1 MMILNDLTLLL
12 IVFFCTRTFT
22 NGSDWLKNKKGPLE
36 DKVLEVPEETEVPHG
51 VYWFQATDPNVKSY
65 KLGGETDNKTL
76 IEKDGWL
83 YLREPF
89 DWETKKVHII
99 TVEALDADL
108 KTVEGPVSITI
119 IVKDINDN
127 RPDFNQTLYDGVVRQ
142 HSRPGRPFMRVYATD
157 KDDPSTPNAKLNY
170 SISNQIPDTYK
181 DPLFQIDSKT
191 GEISTTPA
199 GAQNLDPNTD
209 AEYILFLTV
218 KDLEGLSD
226 NAFSRNTQVKI
237 IVKENLWKSP
247 NTVIIT
253 ENSTDPHPIQITQVQ
268 WNEPG
273 AVYVLQQKERYP
285 NFPFSIDEDG
295 KIYVTEPLD
304 REKSETYVL
313 VVSAKD
319 QDNTNLEQ
327 PIEVYV
333 SVTDI
338 NDNPPVCEVPL
349 TVLEVQENE
358 KIGNQIGSLKAF
370 DLDESGSLNTVLK
383 YQILDQEPKL
393 PSSTMFIIDEYSG
406 KIQIEHDRFQKTE
419 VPEYNL
425 TVKVTDMAGD
435 PTGFYTVCSVVIRI
449 IESNDQIPIFEK
461 QQYELNPIPED
472 TPVGT
477 TLLTIGAIDD
487 DEPKTG
493 SSKILYHVVEGDA
506 EGTFAISTDE
516 ETNQGHVVIKKP
528 LDFEIMPVYKL
539 RIDARNPEPL
549 VHGVV
554 YNASST
560 AYLNISVIDV
570 NEAPVFGSTEY
581 QAMVKENISVGNSIL
596 KVNARDP
603 EGSSIRYRLEGDVFN
618 WLKINSETGDI
629 ITNTALDR
637 ERTDTYKV
645 RVIAVQFESPA
656 LESTVPVSINLVDV
670 NDNPPMLTYPETHFC
685 FPVQES
691 KAVLMKAMDK
701 DLDPHGP
708 PFQFSLEGDDKNDM
722 RDWEIVPVN
731 DSFAKLKMRHINFKK
746 IQYDVKVNI
755 RDNGNLEKTY
765 TVSVLFCTCSQN
777 EHCYIDVQT
786 QTGRPTVGAAVGI
799 LLGSLLIPGV
809 ALSLVFYQLKKNKGP
824 KATTPD
830 ATAVKMLH

>member
-1 MMILNDLTLLL
+1 M
-12 IVFFCTRTFT
+12 
-22 NGSDWLKNKKGPLE
+22 
-36 DKVLEVPEETEVPHG
+36 
-51 VYWFQATDPNVKSY
+51 
-65 KLGGETDNKTL
+65 
-76 IEKDGWL
+76 
-83 YLREPF
+83 
-89 DWETKKVHII
+89 
-99 TVEALDADL
+99 
-108 KTVEGPVSITI
+108 
-119 IVKDINDN
+119 
-127 RPDFNQTLYDGVVRQ
+127 
-142 HSRPGRPFMRVYATD
+142 GRPFMRVYATD
-157 KDDPSTPNAKLNY
+157 KDNPSTPNAKLNY

-181 DPLFQIDSKT
+181 VPLFQIDSKT
-191 GEISTTPA
+191 GEISTTSA

-253 ENSTDPHPIQITQVQ
+253 ENSTDPHPIQITQ
-268 WNEPG
+268 
-273 AVYVLQQKERYP
+273 
-285 NFPFSIDEDG
+285 
-295 KIYVTEPLD
+295 
-304 REKSETYVL
+304 YVL
-313 VVSAKD
+313 VVFAKD
-319 QDNTNLEQ
+319 KANTNLEQ

-370 DLDESGSLNTVLK
+370 DLDESDSLNSVLK

-419 VPEYNL
+419 LPEYNL
-425 TVKVTDMAGD
+425 TVKVTDMAGN

-449 IESNDQIPIFEK
+449 IEGNDQIPIFEK

-493 SSKILYHVVEGDA
+493 SSKILYNVVEGDA

-516 ETNQGHVVIKKP
+516 ETNQGHVVIRKP
-528 LDFEIMPVYKL
+528 LDFETMPVYKL

-549 VHGVV
+549 VPGVV

-570 NEAPVFGSTEY
+570 NEAPVFGSIEY
-581 QAMVKENISVGNSIL
+581 QAMVKENIPVGNTIL
-596 KVNARDP
+596 KVDAIDP

-629 ITNTALDR
+629 ITNTLLDR

-670 NDNPPMLTYPETHFC
+670 NDNPPMLTYQEPHFC
-685 FPVQES
+685 FPVQEP

-708 PFQFSLEGDDKNDM
+708 PFQFSLKGDDKNNTE
-722 RDWEIVPVN
+722 DWEIVPVN
-731 DSFAKLKMRHINFKK
+731 DSFAKLKMRHISFEK
-746 IQYDVKVNI
+746 IQYDVEVNI

-765 TVSVLFCTCSQN
+765 TV
-777 EHCYIDVQT
+777 
-786 QTGRPTVGAAVGI
+786 
-799 LLGSLLIPGV
+799 PGV
-809 ALSLVFYQLKKNKGP
+809 ALSLVFYKLKKNKNKEP

-830 ATAVKMLH
+830 TNPML